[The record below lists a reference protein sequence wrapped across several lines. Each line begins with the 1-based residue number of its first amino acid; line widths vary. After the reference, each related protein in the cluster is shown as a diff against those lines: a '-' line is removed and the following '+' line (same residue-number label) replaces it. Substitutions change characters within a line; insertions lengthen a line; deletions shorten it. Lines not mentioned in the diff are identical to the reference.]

1 MQERTPERIYNWLN
15 TQLSIAR
22 HYGGCTYNGADY
34 VIAYGEEGQPLLR
47 SDLLKKPKRGK
58 KEEAA
63 AVPELPLQPNARI
76 EPGRCE

>member
-1 MQERTPERIYNWLN
+1 MQERTPERIYNWLDSH
-15 TQLSIAR
+15 LSIAR

-34 VIAYGEEGQPLLR
+34 VIAYDEEGQPLLR

-63 AVPELPLQPNARI
+63 AAPELPLQPNND
-76 EPGRCE
+76 